1 MLYSAAFWTIFLSTP
16 SARRATSLLPFTAPP
31 VSYFYPRPPRGG
43 RRGGVFLSAVCAGIS
58 IHALREEGDVSGSSM
73 LSRSPNFY
81 PRPPRGGRLKLISF
95 KATLYRF
102 LSTPSARRA
111 TIISNNSYGLLR
123 FLSTPSA
130 RRATASPRPLPRM
143 ESAFL
148 STPSARRATTKKI
161 QATTEGS
168 NFYPRPPRGGRPL
181 RAEPTVNATNF
192 YPRPPRGGRRSSTR
206 SSTKSTIFLST
217 PSARRATAQQFRP
230 AHPGADFYPRP
241 PRGGRL

>member
-1 MLYSAAFWTIFLSTP
+1 M
-16 SARRATSLLPFTAPP
+16 LPFTAPP

-192 YPRPPRGGRRSSTR
+192 YPRPPRGGRPHNNFAQRIPVLISIHALR
-206 SSTKSTIFLST
+206 EEGDFDEPLAGLDVIRFLST
-217 PSARRATAQQFRP
+217 PSARRATS
-230 AHPGADFYPRP
+230 
-241 PRGGRL
+241 